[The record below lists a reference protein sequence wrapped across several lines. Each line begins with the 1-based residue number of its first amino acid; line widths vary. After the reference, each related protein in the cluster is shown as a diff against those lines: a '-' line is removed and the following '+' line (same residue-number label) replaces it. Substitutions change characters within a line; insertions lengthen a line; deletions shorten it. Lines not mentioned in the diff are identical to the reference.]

1 MDERIKSVY
10 FYSVS
15 QRPSILRKA
24 HPFRKKWGQNFL
36 TDINLL
42 NRIVRTVDPQKSDS
56 ILEIGPGH
64 GSLTEKIFPNVREM
78 AAIEIDPLLI
88 KHLSIR
94 SDLEGLQI
102 IHGDVLLQ
110 NIEKIPISNPVRI
123 IGNIPYNITSPII
136 IWLIEQLDYWD
147 DAFIMMQ
154 KEVGER
160 LTAKV
165 GTKNYSRL
173 SVVVG
178 VYLNMELCFTIPPDV
193 FYPKPKVDSAIIKFT
208 KKSNPIV
215 PDDQYVKFN
224 KIVKAA
230 FSKRRKMLRNS
241 LAGFDIPKEIKSEI
255 DFTRRPETLT
265 IQEFAKLLT

>member
-1 MDERIKSVY
+1 MAYHSLREFIERLKGDNELVRIKEK
-10 FYSVS
+10 VS
-15 QRPSILRKA
+15 P
-24 HPFRKKWGQNFL
+24 
-36 TDINLL
+36 
-42 NRIVRTVDPQKSDS
+42 V
-56 ILEIGPGH
+56 LEIAEITDRISKQPGGGKALLFENVEGVTIPVLINAF
-64 GSLTEKIFPNVREM
+64 GSTKRMN
-78 AAIEIDPLLI
+78 AALGVQD
-88 KHLSIR
+88 
-94 SDLEGLQI
+94 
-102 IHGDVLLQ
+102 
-110 NIEKIPISNPVRI
+110 IEKIPISNPVRI